1 MSAAFGF
8 VNVLPSLEALPSSLH
23 HEADSQCVKH
33 IRNTGLYP
41 IQFKNSIITTKI
53 LNIHCH
59 IKKQFCST
67 EVRFFGWN
75 KIFYILQTCSDFR
88 FAIYAM
94 HPWRAIDLNCTSQN
108 VKFRVSLFSIQKF
121 LEKGVKP
128 EDWSQRG
135 VNEKILS
142 SSLSE
147 DKALSR

>member
-108 VKFRVSLFSIQKF
+108 VKFRVSLFSIQPKISGERSETRR
-121 LEKGVKP
+121 LEPAGGKW
-128 EDWSQRG
+128 ED
-135 VNEKILS
+135 
-142 SSLSE
+142 SL
-147 DKALSR
+147 LLLIRRQGLV

>member
-53 LNIHCH
+53 WNIHFH
-59 IKKQFCST
+59 IMKQFCST

-108 VKFRVSLFSIQKF
+108 VKFRVSLVSIQRNSGERSETRR
-121 LEKGVKP
+121 LEPAGGKW
-128 EDWSQRG
+128 ED
-135 VNEKILS
+135 
-142 SSLSE
+142 SL
-147 DKALSR
+147 LLLIRRQGLV